1 MDLAITLDGAA
12 CQPRLLNLG
21 HNHLVLT
28 RSRREWLFKPGVI
41 ATVVDSQNLAH
52 GADGMLMLVLFDE
65 GVL

>member
-1 MDLAITLDGAA
+1 LTYD
-12 CQPRLLNLG
+12 
-21 HNHLVLT
+21 HLVLIG
-28 RSRREWLFKPGVI
+28 SRREWLFKPGVI